1 MKFNMKEWVESTI
14 SSDKKQAIPVLS
26 FPAVQLLGI
35 NVRELISDSEAQA
48 NGMIAIAKRYPSGA
62 CVSMMDL
69 SVEAECFG
77 ADIEVLDNEIPR
89 IVSTVVS
96 SMEDAKNLPVPAVGT
111 ARSGRYI
118 EAVRKVAEQV
128 NDRPVFAGTIGP
140 FSLAGRIM
148 DMSKIVRSCRRNP
161 ELVEL
166 LLQKATAFL
175 IDYIKAYK
183 AAGANGVVIAEPM
196 AGLLPPKMMKQFSCV
211 YCKQIVDAV
220 QDDDFIVIYHN
231 CGASTSSAIPE
242 IIEIGAAGVHLGD
255 AVKIEDMVGQFP
267 ADMLVM
273 GNISPS
279 ECFVKG
285 TPEFM
290 KDKTLSLLNSCG
302 KYPNFVISSGCDI
315 PPSAPMENI
324 DAFFDAVHV
333 YYHEN

>member
-77 ADIEVLDNEIPR
+77 ADIEVLDDEIPR

-96 SMEDAKNLPVPAVGT
+96 SMEDAENLPVPAVGT

-140 FSLAGRIM
+140 FKYNEPSLHLFFSFLTWSRNKGSFIM
-148 DMSKIVRSCRRNP
+148 RPMRLGSLQRR
-161 ELVEL
+161 
-166 LLQKATAFL
+166 
-175 IDYIKAYK
+175 
-183 AAGANGVVIAEPM
+183 
-196 AGLLPPKMMKQFSCV
+196 
-211 YCKQIVDAV
+211 
-220 QDDDFIVIYHN
+220 
-231 CGASTSSAIPE
+231 
-242 IIEIGAAGVHLGD
+242 
-255 AVKIEDMVGQFP
+255 
-267 ADMLVM
+267 
-273 GNISPS
+273 
-279 ECFVKG
+279 
-285 TPEFM
+285 
-290 KDKTLSLLNSCG
+290 
-302 KYPNFVISSGCDI
+302 
-315 PPSAPMENI
+315 
-324 DAFFDAVHV
+324 
-333 YYHEN
+333 